1 VGATSKQ
8 TATRS
13 NIGPSL
19 GEPGP
24 AVCGQ
29 RQPQAHPDQPKA
41 NDPLE
46 PGGHLP
52 GAGPLADRQP
62 GPSTVA
68 LTVQVGNALG
78 HKIFNQ

>member
-1 VGATSKQ
+1 MGAISKQ
-8 TATRS
+8 SATRP
-13 NIGPSL
+13 NIGPFL

-29 RQPQAHPDQPKA
+29 RQPQAHPDQPIAK
-41 NDPLE
+41 DPLE

-52 GAGPLADRQP
+52 GAGPPADRQP
-62 GPSTVA
+62 VTVA